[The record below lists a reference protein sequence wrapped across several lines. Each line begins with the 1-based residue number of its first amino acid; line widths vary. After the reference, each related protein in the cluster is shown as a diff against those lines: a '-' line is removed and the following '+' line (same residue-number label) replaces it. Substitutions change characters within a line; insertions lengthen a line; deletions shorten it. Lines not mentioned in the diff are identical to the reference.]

1 MCGDYNLRR
10 EKRYVEVDVRF
21 TPDGKIRPLAIN
33 YDKAHTYGIDR
44 VLAVKHGT
52 SRLGGKG
59 HCFAQTAFCPATG
72 FIKIHIIIHGSAHW
86 TSYIFFSHSITS
98 QKNAKQTQSHTK
110 ITPKGCYLWI
120 WFDYT
125 PTLWRC
131 QLRICLHF
139 RDFLL
144 ISYIFYT
151 IIELPDHK
159 GVFLL

>member
-59 HCFAQTAFCPATG
+59 HCFTCPICAVRSGIFGLNGASGSWKPTAPCRKAVLRNG
-72 FIKIHIIIHGSAHW
+72 KILIPRRSFAH
-86 TSYIFFSHSITS
+86 S
-98 QKNAKQTQSHTK
+98 
-110 ITPKGCYLWI
+110 G
-120 WFDYT
+120 
-125 PTLWRC
+125 
-131 QLRICLHF
+131 
-139 RDFLL
+139 
-144 ISYIFYT
+144 
-151 IIELPDHK
+151 
-159 GVFLL
+159 